1 MVLVS
6 ILQMLG
12 GGVLPGMVMIRA
24 LVDARAGV
32 VETRSVAVSVDL
44 LQERLP
50 TAWDLALPF
59 FDLQLEWCAQQQAS
73 TCVISFNGRL
83 MNGSLTRCTV

>member
-24 LVDARAGV
+24 LVDARAGI

-44 LQERLP
+44 L
-50 TAWDLALPF
+50 
-59 FDLQLEWCAQQQAS
+59 
-73 TCVISFNGRL
+73 
-83 MNGSLTRCTV
+83 